1 MKTTSKV
8 FCLFFLCIG
17 IFSMFSA
24 MYGATHQYYLGAVSL
39 GVAAIL
45 AQDVKK
51 ESRNE
56 Q

>member
-8 FCLFFLCIG
+8 FCLLFLLIG
-17 IFSMFSA
+17 IFAMFSA
-24 MYGATHQYYLGAVSL
+24 MYGATHQYYLGSVCL

-45 AQDVKK
+45 AHDAKK
-51 ESRNE
+51 EASNE